1 MATHTLPCLHCGR
14 SGGGG
19 GGGEGSGGCN
29 PLPPPPPKSS
39 EPYIQNALL
48 ILPCSISIVVVVVSS
63 EQVIKPRSKQAVVK
77 PEALHLLECQL
88 HVLELY

>member
-19 GGGEGSGGCN
+19 GGSLVQGVAT
-29 PLPPPPPKSS
+29 PFPPKSS

-48 ILPCSISIVVVVVSS
+48 ILPCTISIVVVVVSS
-63 EQVIKPRSKQAVVK
+63 EQVIKPRSKLAVVK

-88 HVLELY
+88 ELY